1 MDRRL
6 EDLAVETLSRA
17 LVAPSGLERM
27 RPMER
32 AIELHQR
39 ACEADERGGP
49 VSGRDARLPH

>member
-27 RPMER
+27 RLMER

-39 ACEADERGGP
+39 ACEADERAGP
-49 VSGRDARLPH
+49 ASGCDPRYPN

>member
-17 LVAPSGLERM
+17 LVAPTGLERM
-27 RPMER
+27 RLMER

-39 ACEADERGGP
+39 ACEADERNGP
-49 VSGRDARLPH
+49 VSGCDTRYPN